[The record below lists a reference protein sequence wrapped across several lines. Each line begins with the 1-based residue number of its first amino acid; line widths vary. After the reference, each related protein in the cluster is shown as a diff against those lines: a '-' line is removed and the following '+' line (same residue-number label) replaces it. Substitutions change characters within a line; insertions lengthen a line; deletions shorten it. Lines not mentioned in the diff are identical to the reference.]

1 MNLQVFDNKVPYTI
15 RENLLDYCTRS
26 SFRLGW
32 TDRPPIENDKSIPN
46 IYSSWSNNNL
56 SESKILPYI
65 AECMDETP
73 FFTCRHIESIILN
86 LIRPSDVHF
95 IHSHPNK
102 QVALYYCNLTWEDGW
117 YGETMFYDPNDLERS
132 LLYFVIQT
140 WKNNI
145 I

>member
-46 IYSSWSNNNL
+46 IHSSWSNNNL

-95 IHSHPNK
+95 IHSS
-102 QVALYYCNLTWEDGW
+102 Q
-117 YGETMFYDPNDLERS
+117 
-132 LLYFVIQT
+132 
-140 WKNNI
+140 
-145 I
+145 